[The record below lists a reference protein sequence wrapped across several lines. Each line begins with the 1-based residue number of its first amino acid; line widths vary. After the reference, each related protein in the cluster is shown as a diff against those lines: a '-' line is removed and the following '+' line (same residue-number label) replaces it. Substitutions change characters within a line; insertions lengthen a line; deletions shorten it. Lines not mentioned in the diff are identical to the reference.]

1 MVPAAKYYY
10 RYTMEAA
17 LAKVKFNGLEADE
30 SDNASDEEKETRAL
44 VTERNKKGKKS
55 GGFQS
60 MGT

>member
-1 MVPAAKYYY
+1 
-10 RYTMEAA
+10 MEAA